1 MFIHEAGPQA
11 LVQYSIL
18 YDCIRAKGELEK
30 FTYMLNGRRYS
41 FEVQF
46 SKLRELRI
54 LKNNNYSRDF
64 SLFPMEA
71 LPDLLDVPLT
81 PRPGSDVVSIESP
94 AQSLSSSPSAHDSL
108 STDTETPYAAP
119 AFSLYP
125 PPAFAPSLF
134 RPAPAF
140 ARQPDAPFTRADFY
154 RPGDLFPPALR
165 RHDSDMSLLS
175 SASLRRRDSDMSLL
189 STSSSLAREPTPFT
203 PPFSEP
209 RPLLGHASLL
219 GTQQA
224 MRRYTLEGFG
234 RMVPISDLVD
244 FLYGID
250 IKFAEYKSE
259 FGGYSVVILGKSEWS
274 DAMLVGYLNSNPFEG
289 KVIRLR
295 ESSEVVSC

>member
-64 SLFPMEA
+64 TLFPMEA
-71 LPDLLDVPLT
+71 LPDLLDAPLT

-119 AFSLYP
+119 AFSLYS

-134 RPAPAF
+134 RP
-140 ARQPDAPFTRADFY
+140 
-154 RPGDLFPPALR
+154 LL
-165 RHDSDMSLLS
+165 LLS
-175 SASLRRRDSDMSLL
+175 
-189 STSSSLAREPTPFT
+189 
-203 PPFSEP
+203 
-209 RPLLGHASLL
+209 
-219 GTQQA
+219 
-224 MRRYTLEGFG
+224 GF
-234 RMVPISDLVD
+234 
-244 FLYGID
+244 
-250 IKFAEYKSE
+250 E
-259 FGGYSVVILGKSEWS
+259 F
-274 DAMLVGYLNSNPFEG
+274 
-289 KVIRLR
+289 KV
-295 ESSEVVSC
+295 

>member
-11 LVQYSIL
+11 LVQYSLL

-64 SLFPMEA
+64 TLFPMEI
-71 LPDLLDVPLT
+71 LPDLLNASLT
-81 PRPGSDVVSIESP
+81 PRPGSDVVSLESG
-94 AQSLSSSPSAHDSL
+94 ACSLSSSPSAHDSP
-108 STDTETPYAAP
+108 STVMEAPYAIP
-119 AFSLYP
+119 SYDLYP
-125 PPAFAPSLF
+125 PPAVF
-134 RPAPAF
+134 RSTYDPDPAF
-140 ARQPDAPFTRADFY
+140 ARADVYRANEF
-154 RPGDLFPPALR
+154 FPPSLH

-189 STSSSLAREPTPFT
+189 STSSSTPFT
-203 PPFSEP
+203 PTFNEP
-209 RPLLGHASLL
+209 RPLLGHMSLL